1 MSLKRSH
8 TASRSSTG
16 GSSSASKIDRQS
28 LFDELRRLGAAGDA
42 FSSVDVALA
51 IGTEESVVAKA
62 LIGLAST
69 GLLERGEGGRYRATP
84 MNEVGQAEFVKA
96 LAQTS
101 HSDPG
106 RQRDL
111 SEIGRLKQ
119 NNDIMR
125 QRLLAAIAERDHY
138 LAVLRGHGI
147 EPGPPP
153 ASVSASASGT
163 APGAPAPSEPEAPH
177 PGATDPPAE
186 AVGTDPASS

>member
-1 MSLKRSH
+1 MSLKRTH

-28 LFDELRRLGAAGDA
+28 LFDELRRLGTTGDA

-147 EPGPPP
+147 DPGPPP
-153 ASVSASASGT
+153 AATVGT
-163 APGAPAPSEPEAPH
+163 VPGAPAPSEPAAADH
-177 PGATDPPAE
+177 SGATDPPSE
-186 AVGTDPASS
+186 AVGSDPASS